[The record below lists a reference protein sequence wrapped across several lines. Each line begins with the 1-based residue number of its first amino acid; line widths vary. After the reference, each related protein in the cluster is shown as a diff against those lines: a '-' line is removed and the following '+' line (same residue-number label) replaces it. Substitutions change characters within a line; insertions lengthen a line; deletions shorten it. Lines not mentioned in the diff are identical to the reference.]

1 MHTGSNTHTCDIQDV
16 SEHSLTFE
24 PLMSLSTGECIP
36 GAEPVAAESQSEIT
50 APVLSVFNNSSFNVE
65 VVPRIRDGDFI
76 KKWIWLKALKKVNQI
91 PIPHFL
97 H

>member
-1 MHTGSNTHTCDIQDV
+1 V

-24 PLMSLSTGECIP
+24 PLLSLSTGECVP
-36 GAEPVAAESQSEIT
+36 EAEPVAAEPPSEIT
-50 APVLSVFNNSSFNVE
+50 APVLPVFNDSSFNVE
-65 VVPRIRDGDFI
+65 FIPRIRDGDFI
-76 KKWIWLKALKKVNQI
+76 KKWIWLKELKKVNQI